1 MSFGAQSCA
10 IGGHPIL
17 DASNLINS
25 EKMISTRLTRTEESD
40 WKLEG
45 RQLGWR
51 ALQSGDDE
59 EAHVSHILL

>member
-1 MSFGAQSCA
+1 MGPNHVPV
-10 IGGHPIL
+10 GGHPIL

-40 WKLEG
+40 WKLGG

-51 ALQSGDDE
+51 ALQSEDDE
-59 EAHVSHILL
+59 EAHVSDILL